1 MPSMG
6 GMRLVPV
13 VGIVHASSSERR
25 DGDWGCRWTTMILV
39 QIIDNDDKDI
49 NSNNNGMIMADQSND
64 AYMHTINGKIIIL

>member
-1 MPSMG
+1 
-6 GMRLVPV
+6 
-13 VGIVHASSSERR
+13 
-25 DGDWGCRWTTMILV
+25 MILV